1 MAAGELQAFR
11 APDGKTTGVGVLAL
25 SMIVFVATLAVV
37 VASPVILE
45 GVYSSRDY
53 SVAGNVGQAYGGASA
68 VVAAV
73 ALLVVA
79 ASVLLQY
86 RQHAAQR
93 ADSLGNFN
101 EELVTLAMEC
111 PKYRQC
117 WGARVSPSDI
127 DEDLF
132 YYCSKIIKMW
142 TQAWELQR
150 IDERQARE
158 YLRNFFDSEVPR
170 LFWESHGDWHRR
182 GVLRSPADRFRA
194 LINEEFLLAKK
205 AGGPARGREVF
216 PVAAA
221 RSIRPRSG
229 DRAAGR
235 QI

>member
-11 APDGKTTGVGVLAL
+11 TPDRKTAGVGVLAL

-37 VASPVILE
+37 VASPIILE
-45 GVYSSRDY
+45 GVYPASRDY
-53 SVAGNVGQAYGGASA
+53 SVAGDVGQAYGGASA

-93 ADSLGNFN
+93 ADLHDQFN
-101 EELVTLAMEC
+101 EELVSLAMES

-117 WGARVSPSDI
+117 WGARVSPLDI

-132 YYCSKIIKMW
+132 YYCSKIVKMW
-142 TQAWELQR
+142 MQAWELRR
-150 IDERQARE
+150 IDEQQARD
-158 YLRNFFDSEVPR
+158 YLKNFFDSEIPR

-182 GVLRSPADRFRA
+182 GVLRSPADRFRE

-205 AGGPARGREVF
+205 AGPPSRSREVF
-216 PVAAA
+216 PVAAT
-221 RSIRPRSG
+221 RTIKPRSS
-229 DRAAGR
+229 DRAG
-235 QI
+235 

>member
-11 APDGKTTGVGVLAL
+11 APDSRTTGVRVLAL
-25 SMIVFVATLAVV
+25 SAIIFVATLAVV

-45 GVYSSRDY
+45 GVYTPTRDY
-53 SVAGNVGQAYGGASA
+53 SVAGDVGQAYGGASA

-86 RQHAAQR
+86 RQHSAQR
-93 ADSLGNFN
+93 AESLGRFN
-101 EELVTLAMEC
+101 EELVSLAMES

-117 WGARVSPSDI
+117 WGARVSPQDI

-142 TQAWELQR
+142 AQAWELHR
-150 IDERQARE
+150 IDERQARD
-158 YLRNFFDSEVPR
+158 YLRNFFDSEIPR

-182 GVLRSPADRFRA
+182 GSTRSSADRFRE
-194 LINEEFLLAKK
+194 LVNEEFLLAKK
-205 AGGPARGREVF
+205 AGPPSRVRELYPPAEIE
-216 PVAAA
+216 
-221 RSIRPRSG
+221 RSVS
-229 DRAAGR
+229 
-235 QI
+235 